1 MKNNLGRSFLTTFLL
16 VPLLYLT
23 IHTGDVTLIGH
34 FSTTRTCKSC
44 DIYDVRE
51 TSEFDFKC
59 LQMKF
64 VPRTPICIYP
74 VKEDIYISR
83 LIVNTGMWEKK
94 EVMWTQDVL
103 RTNSDMGLIDIG
115 TNIGVFSLTVAAMG
129 HNVLSVEPKLENAR
143 RFHKAVKL
151 GHLEDRVTLVTN
163 AVNDKTGNCGLDVN
177 PNNQGNIK
185 IKDIGSNEQLNG
197 TDKKKYT
204 TCITINDLVPLCRFK
219 KAFMKMDIEGNEHK
233 ALSAAGQLFHSIDIR
248 YIVMEWHFM
257 RQLLADPSSK
267 DCMLVNRMI
276 AFLEERDYVPMTFDD
291 ALLNKSSWNSWP
303 NVITWRKKTTIN
315 I

>member
-16 VPLLYLT
+16 VPLLYLA

-103 RTNSDMGLIDIG
+103 RTLNFIDIG

-204 TCITINDLVPLCRFK
+204 YMYNNERFG
-219 KAFMKMDIEGNEHK
+219 A
-233 ALSAAGQLFHSIDIR
+233 
-248 YIVMEWHFM
+248 IV
-257 RQLLADPSSK
+257 Q
-267 DCMLVNRMI
+267 I
-276 AFLEERDYVPMTFDD
+276 
-291 ALLNKSSWNSWP
+291 
-303 NVITWRKKTTIN
+303 
-315 I
+315 